1 MLAVGLLLPSNGDH
15 SAFNPKALSL
25 YIALIATICHAFT
38 ARSLNYNQIRLVIV
52 VASIVLLLVWEI
64 FVFHL
69 QQPLQDS
76 HTSFGQFKIFATTV
90 LVAFMMIY
98 WHLDG
103 GVPFGA
109 LLKTVLISNM
119 VYSAVKMVIMVAVLL
134 GFLDIFT
141 VLGWGFSAMTTG
153 IGENLIRLQTS
164 TDIPTPYLL
173 FFAFMA
179 PSLGVKLSRSFIT
192 LYTLLSLSTLF
203 FSFSRYL
210 WAVAAVGYVAS
221 LWSYS
226 ALGVAKRAML
236 GAILLAIAVA
246 SIGIEESTNIVWS
259 RFFSD
264 ETKYSDFQRYEQVDA
279 LVSKFQTGPCLGHG
293 LGSYSEECIRA
304 SAQPFSYEVQWVSF
318 LMQFGLIGCSILAL
332 TTLTMGWAYLSPP
345 WTITKLSFLA
355 MYLLWL
361 ASGFTNPFLISM
373 NSGTLFGLFYVIG
386 LRLFAQNRQAG
397 VYNTV

>member
-1 MLAVGLLLPSNGDH
+1 MLAIGLLLPANGDH

-25 YIALIATICHAFT
+25 FIALIATVGHAMST
-38 ARSLNYNQIRLVIV
+38 RSFNYGQIRLIVV
-52 VASIVLLLVWEI
+52 VASIVLLLIWEI

-69 QQPLQDS
+69 QQPLLDS
-76 HTSFGQFKIFATTV
+76 STSFGQFKIFATTV

-103 GVPFGA
+103 GIPFEA

-119 VYSAVKMVIMVAVLL
+119 LYSAVKMVVMVAVIL
-134 GFLDIFT
+134 GFIDIFT
-141 VLGWGFSAMTTG
+141 VLSWGFSTMTTG
-153 IGENLIRLQTS
+153 IGESLIRLQTS

-179 PSLGVKLSRSFIT
+179 PSLGVKLSRSFIS
-192 LYTLLSLSTLF
+192 LYTLLSISTLF

-226 ALGVAKRAML
+226 AIGVAKRAML
-236 GAILLAIAVA
+236 GVMVLAIAVA
-246 SIGIEESTNIVWS
+246 SIGIEESANIVWS

-264 ETKYSDFQRYEQVDA
+264 ETKHSDFQRYEQVDA
-279 LVSKFQTGPCLGHG
+279 LVNKFQIEPCLGHG

-304 SAQPFSYEVQWVSF
+304 KAQPFSYEVQWISF

-332 TTLTMGWAYLSPP
+332 LTLAMGWPYLSMP
-345 WTITKLSFLA
+345 WTTTKMSFLV

-386 LRLFAQNRQAG
+386 LRLFAQNRRMNFYRA
-397 VYNTV
+397 V